1 MAATDVI
8 SIALARN
15 WSMVDNAIQSLSDDD
30 LTQQP
35 NDQSNSV
42 AWLLWH
48 MNRVVDNMIHTRLQS
63 QRQLW
68 VLDGWHQKFGMS
80 DEESDFGM
88 GWTAEQVAA
97 WQAPS
102 RDVLLGYYEAMKASA
117 RNYLA
122 SLDDAELDKSVVI
135 PPANES
141 RAVSDVL
148 GVLVYDN
155 VVHGGQI
162 AYLRGFYGGMGW
174 HR

>member
-97 WQAPS
+97 WKAPA

-117 RNYLA
+117 RDYLA
-122 SLDDAELDKSVVI
+122 SLSDAELDKSVMVG
-135 PPANES
+135 NES
-141 RAVSDVL
+141 RGVSDLL

>member
-1 MAATDVI
+1 
-8 SIALARN
+8 
-15 WSMVDNAIQSLSDDD
+15 MVDNAIQSLSDDD

-68 VLDGWHQKFGMS
+68 VLDGWHQKFRMS
-80 DEESDFGM
+80 EEESDFGM

-117 RNYLA
+117 KDYLA
-122 SLDDAELDKSVVI
+122 SLSDAELDQSVVVG
-135 PPANES
+135 NES
-141 RAVSDVL
+141 RAVSDLL

-174 HR
+174 QR

>member
-68 VLDGWHQKFGMS
+68 VLDGWHQKFGMG
-80 DEESDFGM
+80 DDESDFGM

-102 RDVLLGYYEAMKASA
+102 RDVLLGYSEAMKSSA
-117 RNYLA
+117 KDYLA
-122 SLDDAELDKSVVI
+122 SLTDAELDQSVMV
-135 PPANES
+135 AGES
-141 RAVSDVL
+141 RGVSDLL

>member
-102 RDVLLGYYEAMKASA
+102 RDVLLGYYDAMKASA
-117 RNYLA
+117 KDYLA
-122 SLDDAELDKSVVI
+122 SLSDEELDKSVMVG
-135 PPANES
+135 NES
-141 RAVSDVL
+141 RGVSDLL

>member
-1 MAATDVI
+1 MHA
-8 SIALARN
+8 
-15 WSMVDNAIQSLSDDD
+15 MQGLSDDT
-30 LTQQP
+30 LNQQP

-48 MNRVVDNMIHTRLQS
+48 MNRVVDNMIHTLLQS

-68 VLDGWHQKFGMS
+68 VLDGWYQKFGMG

-88 GWTAEQVAA
+88 GWTSEQVAA
-97 WQAPS
+97 WKAPS

-117 RNYLA
+117 RGYLA
-122 SLDDAELDKSVVI
+122 SISDAELDQSVMI
-135 PPANES
+135 ANES
-141 RAVSDVL
+141 RAVSDLL

>member
-102 RDVLLGYYEAMKASA
+102 RDVLLGYYDAMKASA
-117 RNYLA
+117 RDYLA
-122 SLDDAELDKSVVI
+122 SLSDAELDKSVMVG
-135 PPANES
+135 NES
-141 RAVSDVL
+141 RGVSDLL

>member
-8 SIALARN
+8 SIALERN
-15 WSMVDNAIQSLSDDD
+15 WSMVDNAMQGLSDDT
-30 LTQQP
+30 LNQQP

-68 VLDGWHQKFGMS
+68 VLDGWYQKFGMG

-97 WQAPS
+97 WKAPS

-117 RNYLA
+117 RGYLA
-122 SLDDAELDKSVVI
+122 SISAAELDQSVMI
-135 PPANES
+135 ANVS
-141 RAVSDVL
+141 RAVSDLL

>member
-1 MAATDVI
+1 MATIDVI
-8 SIALARN
+8 SIALERN
-15 WSMVDNAIQSLSDDD
+15 WSMVDNAIKSLPDEK

-42 AWLLWH
+42 AWLLWP

-117 RNYLA
+117 RGYLA
-122 SLDDAELDKSVVI
+122 SISDAELEQSVMI
-135 PPANES
+135 ANEA
-141 RAVSDVL
+141 RAVSDLL

>member
-97 WQAPS
+97 WKAPA
-102 RDVLLGYYEAMKASA
+102 RDVLLGYYDAMKDSA
-117 RNYLA
+117 RDYLA
-122 SLDDAELDKSVVI
+122 SLSDAELDKSVMVG
-135 PPANES
+135 NES
-141 RAVSDVL
+141 RGVSDLL

>member
-102 RDVLLGYYEAMKASA
+102 RDVLLGYYDAMKASA
-117 RNYLA
+117 KDYLA
-122 SLDDAELDKSVVI
+122 SLSDAELDKSVMVG
-135 PPANES
+135 NES
-141 RAVSDVL
+141 RGVSDLL

>member
-63 QRQLW
+63 KRQLW
-68 VLDGWHQKFGMS
+68 VLDGWHQKFGMG
-80 DEESDFGM
+80 DDESDFGM

-97 WQAPS
+97 WKAPA

-117 RNYLA
+117 KDYLA
-122 SLDDAELDKSVVI
+122 SLSDAELDKSVMVG
-135 PPANES
+135 NES
-141 RAVSDVL
+141 RGVSDLL

>member
-97 WQAPS
+97 WKAPA

-117 RNYLA
+117 KDYLA
-122 SLDDAELDKSVVI
+122 SLSDAELDKSVMVG
-135 PPANES
+135 NES
-141 RAVSDVL
+141 RGVSDLL

>member
-1 MAATDVI
+1 MAATNVI
-8 SIALARN
+8 STALERN
-15 WSMVDNAIQSLSDDD
+15 WGMVDNAINSLDEDD
-30 LTQQP
+30 LIRQP
-35 NDQSNSV
+35 NDQSNSA

-63 QRQLW
+63 QTQLW
-68 VLDGWHQKFGMS
+68 VREGWHQKFGMS

-97 WQAPS
+97 WKAPS
-102 RDVLLGYYEAMKASA
+102 RDVLLGYYEANKASA
-117 RNYLA
+117 REYLS
-122 SLDDAELDKSVVI
+122 SLKDGGLDESVLV
-135 PPANES
+135 PPANEV
-141 RAVSDVL
+141 RAVSDIL

-174 HR
+174 QR

>member
-15 WSMVDNAIQSLSDDD
+15 WSMVDNAVQSLSDDD

-63 QRQLW
+63 KRQLW

-80 DEESDFGM
+80 DEESDF
-88 GWTAEQVAA
+88 
-97 WQAPS
+97 
-102 RDVLLGYYEAMKASA
+102 
-117 RNYLA
+117 
-122 SLDDAELDKSVVI
+122 
-135 PPANES
+135 
-141 RAVSDVL
+141 
-148 GVLVYDN
+148 
-155 VVHGGQI
+155 
-162 AYLRGFYGGMGW
+162 
-174 HR
+174 

>member
-68 VLDGWHQKFGMS
+68 VLDGWHQKFGMG
-80 DEESDFGM
+80 DDESDFGM
-88 GWTAEQVAA
+88 GWTAQQVAA
-97 WQAPS
+97 WKAPA

-117 RNYLA
+117 KDYLA
-122 SLDDAELDKSVVI
+122 SLSDAELDKSVMVG
-135 PPANES
+135 NES
-141 RAVSDVL
+141 RGVSDLL

>member
-1 MAATDVI
+1 MAATEVI
-8 SIALARN
+8 SIALERN
-15 WSMVDNAIQSLSDDD
+15 WSMVDNAIASIDDAA

-35 NDQSNSV
+35 NDQSNSA

-63 QRQLW
+63 LEQLW
-68 VLDGWHQKFGMS
+68 VREGWHQKFGMS
-80 DEESDFGM
+80 DDQIDFGM

-102 RDVLLGYYEAMKASA
+102 REVLVGYYEALKASA
-117 RNYLA
+117 REYLS
-122 SLDDAELDKSVVI
+122 SLSDEGLSRSVVV
-135 PPANES
+135 PPNNES
-141 RAVSDVL
+141 RAVSDIL
-148 GVLVYDN
+148 GVMVYDN

-162 AYLRGFYGGMGW
+162 AYLRGYYGGMGW

>member
-15 WSMVDNAIQSLSDDD
+15 WSMVDNAIQSLSDDN

-97 WQAPS
+97 WKAPV
-102 RDVLLGYYEAMKASA
+102 RDVLLGYYDAMKASA
-117 RNYLA
+117 RDYLA
-122 SLDDAELDKSVVI
+122 SLSDAELDKSVMVG
-135 PPANES
+135 NES
-141 RAVSDVL
+141 RGVSDLL

>member
-35 NDQSNSV
+35 NDQSNSA

-97 WQAPS
+97 WKAPS
-102 RDVLLGYYEAMKASA
+102 RDILLGYYEAMKASA
-117 RNYLA
+117 KDYLA
-122 SLDDAELDKSVVI
+122 SLSDAELDKSVMVG
-135 PPANES
+135 NES
-141 RAVSDVL
+141 RGVSDLL

>member
-8 SIALARN
+8 SIALERN
-15 WSMVDNAIQSLSDDD
+15 WSMVDNAIKSLSDND

-97 WQAPS
+97 WKAPS
-102 RDVLLGYYEAMKASA
+102 RDVLVGYYEAMKASA
-117 RNYLA
+117 KNYLV
-122 SLDDAELDKSVVI
+122 SLSDAGLDQSVMVG
-135 PPANES
+135 NES
-141 RAVSDVL
+141 RGVSDLL

-162 AYLRGFYGGMGW
+162 AYLRGFFGGMGW
-174 HR
+174 QR

>member
-1 MAATDVI
+1 MAATDVL

-15 WSMVDNAIQSLSDDD
+15 WSMVDNAILSLSDDD

-68 VLDGWHQKFGMS
+68 VLDGWHQKFGMG
-80 DEESDFGM
+80 DDESDFGM

-97 WQAPS
+97 WKAPS
-102 RDVLLGYYEAMKASA
+102 RDVLLGYYDAMKASA
-117 RNYLA
+117 RDYLA
-122 SLDDAELDKSVVI
+122 SLSDAELDKSVMVG
-135 PPANES
+135 NES
-141 RAVSDVL
+141 RGVSDLL

>member
-15 WSMVDNAIQSLSDDD
+15 WSMVDNAIQSLSDSD

-117 RNYLA
+117 KDYLA
-122 SLDDAELDKSVVI
+122 SLSDAELDKSVMVG
-135 PPANES
+135 NES
-141 RAVSDVL
+141 RGVSDLL

>member
-8 SIALARN
+8 SIALERN
-15 WSMVDNAIQSLSDDD
+15 WSMVDNAMQGLSDDT
-30 LTQQP
+30 LNQQP

-68 VLDGWHQKFGMS
+68 VLDGWYQKFGMGN
-80 DEESDFGM
+80 EESDFGM

-97 WQAPS
+97 WKAPS
-102 RDVLLGYYEAMKASA
+102 RDVLLDYYEAMKASA
-117 RNYLA
+117 RGYLA
-122 SLDDAELDKSVVI
+122 SISDAELDETVVI
-135 PPANES
+135 GNES
-141 RAVSDVL
+141 RAVSDLL

>member
-102 RDVLLGYYEAMKASA
+102 RDILLGYYDAMKASA
-117 RNYLA
+117 KDYLA
-122 SLDDAELDKSVVI
+122 SLSDAELDKSVMVG
-135 PPANES
+135 NES
-141 RAVSDVL
+141 RGVSDLL

>member
-1 MAATDVI
+1 MSATDVI
-8 SIALARN
+8 STALERN
-15 WSMVDNAIQSLSDDD
+15 WSMVDNAIQTLDDD
-30 LTQQP
+30 ALNRLP
-35 NDQSNSV
+35 NDQSNSA

-68 VLDGWHQKFGMS
+68 VREGWHQKFGMS
-80 DEESDFGM
+80 DEEADFGM

-97 WQAPS
+97 WKAPS
-102 RDVLLGYYEAMKASA
+102 RDVLLGYYESMKASA
-117 RNYLA
+117 REYLS
-122 SLDDAELDKSVVI
+122 SLSDGGLDESVVV

-141 RAVSDVL
+141 RAVSDIL

>member
-8 SIALARN
+8 TTALERN
-15 WSMVDNAIQSLSDDD
+15 WSMVDNAINSLSDQDF
-30 LTQQP
+30 TRQP
-35 NDQSNSV
+35 NDQSNSA

-48 MNRVVDNMIHTRLQS
+48 MSRVVDNMIQTRLQS

-68 VLDGWHQKFGMS
+68 VSDGWYQKFGMS

-88 GWTAEQVAA
+88 GWTADQVAA
-97 WQAPS
+97 WNTPA
-102 RDVLLGYYEAMKASA
+102 REVLVGYYEAVKGSA
-117 RNYLA
+117 RTYLG
-122 SLDDAELDKSVVI
+122 SLGEAGLEQTVVV

-141 RAVSDVL
+141 RAVSDIL
-148 GVLVYDN
+148 GVMVYDN

-174 HR
+174 QR

>member
-15 WSMVDNAIQSLSDDD
+15 WSMVDNAILSLSDDD

-63 QRQLW
+63 KRQLW

-97 WQAPS
+97 WKAPA
-102 RDVLLGYYEAMKASA
+102 RDVLLGYYDAMKASA
-117 RNYLA
+117 RDYLA
-122 SLDDAELDKSVVI
+122 SLSDAELDKSVMVG
-135 PPANES
+135 NES
-141 RAVSDVL
+141 RGVSDL
-148 GVLVYDN
+148 FGVLVYDN